1 MKHILR
7 LAFAL
12 LALTAL
18 PGEGRAQA
26 WPTGPVRIVVPF
38 AAGGAIDTVARLI
51 GQRLSEQLGQPV
63 VIENRPAAPA

>member
-12 LALTAL
+12 LSLAALS
-18 PGEGRAQA
+18 GEGRAQA

-51 GQRLSEQLGQPV
+51 GQRLS
-63 VIENRPAAPA
+63 